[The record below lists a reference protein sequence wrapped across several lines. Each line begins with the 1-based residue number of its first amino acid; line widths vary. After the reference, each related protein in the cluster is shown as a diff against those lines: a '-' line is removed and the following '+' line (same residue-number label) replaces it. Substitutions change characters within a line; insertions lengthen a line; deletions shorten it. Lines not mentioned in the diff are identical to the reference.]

1 MRKVRRFERAV
12 TTWLILAAVS
22 PMAADPVRV
31 RHVRG
36 LLHGFIVPKDSDDKV
51 LASGTVTQMPS
62 GSRVTMI
69 TSLHLKGGSLYEE
82 TSVLSQRRTFQLLS
96 YKQVQ
101 KGPAFKVS
109 ETTLSFETSTGRVT
123 VLYADRDGK
132 EKAVSDHLFL
142 PPDL

>member
-1 MRKVRRFERAV
+1 
-12 TTWLILAAVS
+12 
-22 PMAADPVRV
+22 
-31 RHVRG
+31 
-36 LLHGFIVPKDSDDKV
+36 
-51 LASGTVTQMPS
+51 
-62 GSRVTMI
+62 MI
-69 TSLHLKGGSLYEE
+69 TSLHLKGGSLYGRFKE